1 MCFDLG
7 SAIQILEQMACVPDQ
22 DNHVWTFDS
31 PKGTILSLN
40 TFIQCGDRRIFWR
53 EFVGIYHRSFL
64 WVSNSILYFG
74 RQSTYL
80 FLKWYHLFQHIYSRS
95 ARYKLL
101 KCCQLT
107 GLTVYPG
114 IRPVIVSMIGA
125 LDDMHTST
133 IDVGLRISVY
143 CTNSRWQARLSV
155 RNVDCDRKSSNV
167 RVGIKVPLFA
177 RTSMIVIDNRIC

>member
-1 MCFDLG
+1 MNVRFTQRNNFV
-7 SAIQILEQMACVPDQ
+7 IEHI
-22 DNHVWTFDS
+22 HTVWRPSNF
-31 PKGTILSLN
+31 LN
-40 TFIQCGDRRIFWR
+40 RVCWNIS
-53 EFVGIYHRSFL
+53 YHRSFL
-64 WVSNSILYFG
+64 WASNSILYFG

-177 RTSMIVIDNRIC
+177 RTSMIAIDNRIC